1 MKQSKNIADPNFKV
15 EASLALPDNEVH
27 LWRLDLAA
35 IASNEVRWQSMLSD
49 EEKQRASRFHF
60 TVDRQ
65 RYVTSR
71 AVLRMLLA
79 AYLGI
84 GPGIEP
90 SEIAFSYSAKEKPLL
105 APPHAD
111 SGVMFNLSHSAEVA
125 LLAFTRRR
133 RIGVDVELIRPDI
146 ELDRIA
152 RRFFSEREQKELST
166 KKDEDKASAFFRCW
180 TRKEAYIK
188 AVGDGLSLPLAQFDV
203 TLEDADKDKN
213 LLLAT
218 RPDASEAG
226 HWLLREVPAGDGYAA
241 ALCVEGNDW
250 QLHDWH

>member
-1 MKQSKNIADPNFKV
+1 MKQSMHIADPNFEV
-15 EASLALPDNEVH
+15 ASSLPLRGDEVH

-35 IASNEVRWQSMLSD
+35 VASNENRWQSMLSD

-65 RYVTSR
+65 RFVTSR

-79 AYLGI
+79 AYLNIKPGDI
-84 GPGIEP
+84 G
-90 SEIAFSYSAKEKPLL
+90 FSYSAKEKPLL
-105 APPHAD
+105 ASPYTATD
-111 SGVMFNLSHSAEVA
+111 VMFNISHSGEVA

-133 RIGVDVELIRPDI
+133 RIGVDVEVIRANI
-146 ELDRIA
+146 EIDQIA
-152 RRFFSEREQKELST
+152 RRFFSVHEQEELAEL
-166 KKDEDKASAFFRCW
+166 KNDDRPLGFFRCW

-203 TLEDADKDKN
+203 TLGSTTKSA
-213 LLLAT
+213 LLAT
-218 RPDASEAG
+218 RPDPNEATR
-226 HWLLREVPAGDGYAA
+226 WLLKEINAGDGYAA

-250 QLHDWH
+250 QLVDKR